1 MHLLFKV
8 IIVGDGAVGKTT
20 LATHFTYGK
29 FIEYYKMTIGVDF
42 FVKDVS
48 IGDDMVKLQIW
59 DTAGQERFAFI
70 RPNYYQGTS
79 GGLMVFDVN
88 RRESFKSL
96 DKWLKEVYTNCGNI
110 PLLLLG
116 NKIDLDMR
124 QVKKSHAEKYAK
136 KNNLPYYETS
146 AKTGEQVF
154 DVFSELARVLH
165 TKYKETVKDRDAKI

>member
-1 MHLLFKV
+1 
-8 IIVGDGAVGKTT
+8 
-20 LATHFTYGK
+20 
-29 FIEYYKMTIGVDF
+29 MTIGVDF

-48 IGDDMVKLQIW
+48 IGDDVVKLQIW

-70 RPNYYQGTS
+70 RPNYYSGTS

-88 RRESFKSL
+88 RRESFKNL
-96 DKWLKEVYTNCGNI
+96 DKWLKEVLTNCGNI

-165 TKYKETVKDRDAKI
+165 AKYKEAVKDR

>member
-42 FVKDVS
+42 FIKDIQ
-48 IGDDMVKLQIW
+48 IGADMVKLQIW

-70 RPNYYQGTS
+70 RPTYYQGTS

-88 RRESFKSL
+88 RLESFKNL
-96 DKWLKEVYTNCGNI
+96 DNWLKEVKTNCGKI

-116 NKIDLDMR
+116 NKIDLDKR
-124 QVKKSHAEKYAK
+124 QVKKSNAEKYAK

-146 AKTGEQVF
+146 AKTGEQVL
-154 DVFSELARVLH
+154 DVFFELAKILYNR
-165 TKYKETVKDRDAKI
+165 YKNSVKEKSS